1 MAMRVYDVQFWGNKT
16 MNNDQSVLEMA
27 KQSFYDMKLTP
38 LSDEEIGEGEALIAI
53 SRFALTANNVT
64 YAKFGDAMAYW
75 NFFPASAEHMGRVPV
90 WGFGDV
96 VASNAEGVAVGT
108 RVYGYFP
115 IATTLKVQPIKIN
128 ALGFR
133 DGAPHRQA
141 MAQAYNHYAVVPQN
155 DAETEGRIALLK
167 PLFMTG
173 FLLDNW
179 IFEERVWGATTIISS
194 SASSKTALA
203 MNACLKRRGGVKLV
217 GLTSSRSIAFVE
229 STGYYD
235 KVISYDAI
243 DSLPIEG
250 SVFVDFAGDPK
261 ITRDLHSLLED
272 HLKASIIVGGA
283 HWDAT
288 QGASSPLPG
297 PKPQFFFAP
306 THMARLGQSWGGV
319 EFNRAI
325 DAALDRFIHDSQ
337 AWLDVEETVGFAGA
351 QAAWKRLLDHEVAA
365 KTGIMIQL

>member
-1 MAMRVYDVQFWGNKT
+1 
-16 MNNDQSVLEMA
+16 
-27 KQSFYDMKLTP
+27 

-75 NFFPASAEHMGRVPV
+75 SFFPASAAHLGQVPV

-96 VASNAEGVAVGT
+96 VASKAEGVAVGT

-128 ALGFR
+128 AQGFR

-141 MAQAYNHYAVVPQN
+141 MAQVYNHYAVVAQM

-167 PLFMTG
+167 PLFMTV

-179 IFEERVWGATTIISS
+179 IFEERVWGAQTIISS

-217 GLTSSRSIAFVE
+217 GLTSSRSIGFVE

-235 KVISYDAI
+235 EVISYDSIA
-243 DSLPIEG
+243 SLPIAE

-261 ITRDLHSLLED
+261 ITRDIHSHLHD

-288 QGASSPLPG
+288 QGVSSPLPG

-306 THMARLGQSWGGV
+306 THLARLGQSWGGA

-325 DAALDRFIHDSQ
+325 DAALDRFIHDSK
-337 AWLDVEETVGFAGA
+337 AWLEIEETLGFAGA
-351 QAAWKRLLDHEVAA
+351 EQAWKRLLDHEVAA
-365 KTGIMIQL
+365 KTGIMIHL

>member
-1 MAMRVYDVQFWGNKT
+1 
-16 MNNDQSVLEMA
+16 MNNGHSVLEMA

-38 LSDEEIGEGEALIAI
+38 LSEEAIGEGEALIAI

-75 NFFPASAEHMGRVPV
+75 NFFPASAEHLGRVPV

-96 VASNAEGVAVGT
+96 VASKVEAVVVGT
-108 RVYGYFP
+108 RVYGFFP
-115 IATTLKVQPIKIN
+115 IATALKVQPIKIN

-141 MAQAYNHYAVVPQN
+141 MAQAYNHYAVVTPK
-155 DAETEGRIALLK
+155 DGETEGRIALFK
-167 PLFMTG
+167 PLFTTG

-179 IFEERVWGATTIISS
+179 IFEEHVWGAKTIISS

-203 MNACLKRRGGVKLV
+203 MNACLKRSGGVKLV
-217 GLTSSRSIAFVE
+217 GLTAPQSIGFVE
-229 STGYYD
+229 ATGYYD
-235 KVISYDAI
+235 EVVSYQAI
-243 DSLPIEG
+243 DTLPVEA

-261 ITRDLHSLLED
+261 ITRDLHTHLED
-272 HLKASIIVGGA
+272 QLKASIIVGGA

-306 THMARLGQSWGGV
+306 THLARLSLSLGGA
-319 EFNRAI
+319 ELNREI
-325 DAALDRFIHDSQ
+325 ETALVLFIQDSQ
-337 AWLDVEETVGFAGA
+337 AWLDIEETFGFAGA
-351 QAAWKRLLDHEVAA
+351 EQAWKRLLDHEVAA